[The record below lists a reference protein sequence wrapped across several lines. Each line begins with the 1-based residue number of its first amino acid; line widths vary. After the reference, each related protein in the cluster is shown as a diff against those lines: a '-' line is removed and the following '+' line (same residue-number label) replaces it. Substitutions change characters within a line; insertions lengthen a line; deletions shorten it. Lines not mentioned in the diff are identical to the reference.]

1 MESKKYIFSDDG
13 TIRVI
18 HSASSGDSD
27 LEMLELGRGRSQNK
41 GRYVLVRDCYILQ
54 FIISGSGRFCG
65 QSFKQGSVITI
76 RPGKVEVRE
85 PTPNILY
92 ESAWIM
98 VKGRKAAELLGGFY
112 PDDNKSIV
120 YFEKTYECAD
130 RIIHAIEELWNNRS
144 ISAEFS
150 MLGVFYSLLS
160 LFSSTEKQERTDP
173 VSLALAYI
181 NLNYKNENL
190 KISDVS
196 AFAGVTQNHLC
207 KLFKKETGK
216 SISEFIREEKV
227 KAAANML
234 KFSEYSYG
242 EIAEYFGFASQSHFI
257 ECFRKQTGLS
267 PKEYRK
273 RYSRNQELFG
283 GKSFE

>member
-18 HSASSGDSD
+18 HSASSGDSE
-27 LEMLELGRGRSQNK
+27 LEMLELGRGCSQNK

-76 RPGKVEVRE
+76 RPGQVEVRE

-216 SISEFIREEKV
+216 STMENLIDVR
-227 KAAANML
+227 L
-234 KFSEYSYG
+234 
-242 EIAEYFGFASQSHFI
+242 SQSAVLLKSTNISVGEVAYSVGFSDPKHYSQMFK
-257 ECFRKQTGLS
+257 RKYGVS
-267 PKEYRK
+267 PGKYR
-273 RYSRNQELFG
+273 
-283 GKSFE
+283 GK